1 MPTRILVTVLWSTVV
16 ALSGFAQQ
24 AQPASGA
31 PPQAQGGSTVC
42 NEPLRPAASND
53 FWNGDE
59 PNVVNLFGHGLTTKK
74 YVNGQ
79 VRPIEDCIN
88 ELHDVAA
95 SNANS
100 IREVDT
106 RTQQGIQLAA
116 AKTKEADEHAT
127 DAANRATAA
136 QQAAGQPLTRL
147 SSAEQVVGNAG
158 RYKAAAQ
165 TEIYFDPGQ
174 SVLSKKAKN
183 ALDEMAARLKDQ
195 RTYVIEVHGY
205 SAGHGRTAIAHS
217 QKIADSVVR
226 YLVLNH
232 RVPVHRIYVVGM
244 GDASV
249 AREGGTG
256 AKRVRGGRVEVSVL
270 ENDLVSSAQR

>member
-1 MPTRILVTVLWSTVV
+1 MQTRILVAVLWSTVI

-24 AQPASGA
+24 APPTSGA

-42 NEPLRPAASND
+42 SEPLRPPASND

-79 VRPIEDCIN
+79 IRPIEDCIN
-88 ELHDVAA
+88 ELHDAAA

-127 DAANRATAA
+127 DAGNRATAA
-136 QQAAGQPLTRL
+136 QQAASQPLTRL
-147 SSAEQVVGNAG
+147 PSAEQVVGNAG

-183 ALDEMAARLKDQ
+183 ALDEMAAKLKDQ

>member
-1 MPTRILVTVLWSTVV
+1 MKTRILVTFLWSTVV

-31 PPQAQGGSTVC
+31 PPQAQGGTIC
-42 NEPLRPAASND
+42 NEPLRPPTGND

-79 VRPIEDCIN
+79 VGPIQDCIN
-88 ELHDVAA
+88 ELHDVTA
-95 SNANS
+95 SNANA
-100 IREVDT
+100 IRESDA
-106 RTQQGIQLAA
+106 RAQQGIQLAA

-127 DAANRATAA
+127 DAGNRASAA
-136 QQAAGQPLTRL
+136 QQTASQPMTRL
-147 SSAEQVVGNAG
+147 SSAEQVVANPE
-158 RYKAAAQ
+158 RYKAGAQ

-183 ALDEMAARLKDQ
+183 ALDEMAVRLKDQ
-195 RTYVIEVHGY
+195 RSYVVEVRGY
-205 SAGHGRTAIAHS
+205 SAGHGQAAIANS

-232 RVPVHRIYVVGM
+232 RIPVHRIYMVGM
-244 GDASV
+244 GSAS
-249 AREGGTG
+249 AAGEGGTG
-256 AKRVRGGRVEVSVL
+256 GKRVRGGRVDVSVL
-270 ENDLVSSAQR
+270 DNDLVSSAQP